1 VSGSQAS
8 GGGHGHGHGVPGA
21 GHRRPLAVV
30 LGITAA
36 ILVVEVIGAFVSG
49 SLALLA
55 DAGHMLTDVA
65 GLSLALVAAVLAG
78 RPATQARTWGYRR
91 AEVLAAAAQAAVLLA
106 VGGFILAE
114 AIRRLIEPSAVASGV
129 MIVFGV
135 VGLAGNAVSI
145 LLLSRISGEN
155 LNTRAARLEVI
166 NDALGSVA
174 VLVAA
179 VIIALT
185 GWDRADAVASLLI
198 GALILP
204 RTWKLLREAVDVL
217 LEATPKG
224 VDLAHVR
231 AHILDVP
238 HVHAVHDLHAS
249 LVATDLP
256 VLTAHVVVD
265 DSCFRDGHLPALLD
279 QLQQCLAGHFD
290 VEHST
295 VQFEPAGHAA
305 HEHPAHA

>member
-1 VSGSQAS
+1 MS
-8 GGGHGHGHGVPGA
+8 GGHQHGGSGHDHGPPGS
-21 GHRRPLAVV
+21 GQRRPLAIV
-30 LGITAA
+30 LGISGT
-36 ILVVEVIGAFVSG
+36 ILAVEVAGAIISG

-78 RPATQARTWGYRR
+78 RPATEARTWGYRR

-106 VGGFILAE
+106 VGVFILAE
-114 AIRRLIEPSAVASGV
+114 AIQRLIEPSKVAAGAMV
-129 MIVFGV
+129 IFGV
-135 VGLAGNAVSI
+135 VGLVGNAASI
-145 LLLSRISGEN
+145 LLLSKISGAN
-155 LNTRAARLEVI
+155 LNTRAALLEVV
-166 NDALGSVA
+166 NDALGSAA

-179 VIIALT
+179 VVIAFT

-204 RTWKLLREAVDVL
+204 RTWKLLRETVDVL
-217 LEATPKG
+217 MEATPKD
-224 VDLAHVR
+224 VDLAGVR
-231 AHILDVP
+231 AHILGVP

-249 LVATDLP
+249 SVSSDLP

-265 DSCFRDGHLPALLD
+265 DSCFRDGHLPRLLD

-305 HEHPAHA
+305 HEQPAHA

>member
-204 RTWKLLREAVDVL
+204 RTWKLLRETVDVL

>member
-1 VSGSQAS
+1 VS
-8 GGGHGHGHGVPGA
+8 GGGPPGGGHDHGHGLPA
-21 GHRRPLAVV
+21 DGHRRPLAVV
-30 LGITAA
+30 LGITAT

-78 RPATQARTWGYRR
+78 RPATAARTWGYRR

-135 VGLAGNAVSI
+135 VGLVGNAVSI

-179 VIIALT
+179 GIIALT

-204 RTWKLLREAVDVL
+204 RTWKLLRETIDVL
-217 LEATPKG
+217 LEATPKD
-224 VDLAHVR
+224 VDLDHVR
-231 AHILDVP
+231 AHILEVS

-265 DSCFRDGHLPALLD
+265 DSCFRDGHLPGLLD

>member
-1 VSGSQAS
+1 MSSGHQHG
-8 GGGHGHGHGVPGA
+8 GGGHDHGPPGT
-21 GHRRPLAVV
+21 GQRRPLTIV
-30 LGITAA
+30 LA
-36 ILVVEVIGAFVSG
+36 ISGTILAVEVAGAIVSG

-65 GLSLALVAAVLAG
+65 GLSLALVAAMLAG
-78 RPATQARTWGYRR
+78 RPATEARTWGYRR

-106 VGGFILAE
+106 VGGFVLAE
-114 AIRRLIEPSAVASGV
+114 AIQHLIEPSKVAAGAMV
-129 MIVFGV
+129 VFGV
-135 VGLAGNAVSI
+135 VGLAGNAASI
-145 LLLSRISGEN
+145 LLLSKISGAN
-155 LNTRAARLEVI
+155 LNTRAALLEVV
-166 NDALGSVA
+166 NDALGSAA

-179 VIIALT
+179 AVIAFT

-198 GALILP
+198 GTLILP
-204 RTWKLLREAVDVL
+204 RTWKLLRETVDVL
-217 LEATPKG
+217 MEATPKD
-224 VDLAHVR
+224 VDLANLR
-231 AHILDVP
+231 AHILGVP

-249 LVATDLP
+249 SVSSDLP

-265 DSCFRDGHLPALLD
+265 DSCFRDGHLPRLLD

>member
-1 VSGSQAS
+1 MS
-8 GGGHGHGHGVPGA
+8 GGHHHQ
-21 GHRRPLAVV
+21 PLASV
-30 LGITAA
+30 LAISGT
-36 ILVVEVIGAFVSG
+36 ILVVEVVGAVVSG

-78 RPATQARTWGYRR
+78 RPAPDARTWGYRR

-106 VGGFILAE
+106 VGGFVLVE
-114 AIRRLIEPSAVASGV
+114 GVRRLFEPPDVASGAMV
-129 MIVFGV
+129 VFGV
-135 VGLAGNAVSI
+135 VGLLGNVVSI
-145 LLLSRISGEN
+145 VLLSRISAGN

-179 VIIALT
+179 VVIALT
-185 GWDRADAVASLLI
+185 GWHRADALASLLI
-198 GALILP
+198 GVMILP
-204 RTWKLLREAVDVL
+204 RTWKLLRETVDVL
-217 LEATPKG
+217 LEATPKN
-224 VDLAHVR
+224 VDLGHVR
-231 AHILDVP
+231 AHVLDVP
-238 HVHAVHDLHAS
+238 HVRAVHDLHAS
-249 LVATDLP
+249 TVASDLP

-265 DSCFRDGHLPALLD
+265 DECFHDGHLPRLLG

-295 VQFEPAGHAA
+295 FQFEPASHAA
-305 HEHPAHA
+305 HEHHAAHA